1 MISRISG
8 RLVSLGETAAFIEAG
23 PFEYEV
29 LVPDFVRRQLQSQL
43 EQAVSLRTINYID
56 GNPQK
61 GSRMTPRLI
70 GFLHD
75 AERQF
80 FDMIGLVDGV
90 GVKKALQAMVRP
102 VREVATAIEEQDVK
116 FLSTL
121 PGVGPAVAERIIAKL
136 RRKMARFALM
146 IAEDLPEA
154 KREDRDVLN
163 ESYEALV
170 ALGHSTTE
178 ARAKIEQAVK
188 TSGRFKSVED
198 LLQQVYSQQRP
209 NP

>member
-8 RLVSLGETAAFIEAG
+8 RLVSLGETEAYLEAG

-29 LVPDFVRRQLQSQL
+29 LVPDIVRRQLQSQL
-43 EQAVSLRTINYID
+43 GQQVSLQTINYID

-61 GSRMTPRLI
+61 GGRMNPRLI
-70 GFLHD
+70 GFLHEP
-75 AERQF
+75 ERAF
-80 FDMIGLVDGV
+80 FDMICQVDGV

-136 RRKMARFALM
+136 RRKMARFALL
-146 IAEDLPEA
+146 IGEDVPEA

-163 ESYEALV
+163 EGFEALV
-170 ALGHSTTE
+170 ALGHSQPD
-178 ARAKIEQAVK
+178 ARDKIEQAVK
-188 TSGRFKSVED
+188 AKGRFKTVED
-198 LLQQVYSQQRP
+198 LLQQIYSQQRP
-209 NP
+209 G